1 MDLDLKGKR
10 ALVTGGSRG
19 IGRAVA
25 QALAEEGVDLHLAA
39 RTRAD
44 LDRAAEELRDGTGV
58 DVAVHA
64 LDLSDSAVIP
74 DLLDATGA
82 VDILVNNAGAI
93 PGGNLDAVDEATWR
107 TAWDLKVYGYINMT
121 RAYAQAM
128 RARGSG
134 VILNITGLAG
144 DRMDA
149 NYIAG
154 STGNAGLMAFT
165 RAAGAYSLDDGVRI
179 LSVSP
184 GPVETDRIVTLMRS
198 KAEAELGDA
207 ERWRE
212 YLTKL
217 PMGRCA
223 TPREVAD
230 LVVFLASPRASF
242 ISGTVMTVDGGHNA
256 RGGSFG

>member
-1 MDLDLKGKR
+1 MDLGLTGKR
-10 ALVTGGSRG
+10 AVVTGGSRG

-25 QALAEEGVDLHLAA
+25 EALGAEGVDLHLVA

-44 LDRAAEELRDGTGV
+44 LERTAEAIGIAHGV
-58 DVAVHA
+58 EVAVHA

-74 DLLDATGA
+74 DLLDETRDA
-82 VDILVNNAGAI
+82 DILVNNAGAI
-93 PGGNLDAVDEATWR
+93 PGGDLDTVDEATWR
-107 TAWDLKVYGYINMT
+107 TAWDLKVFGFINMT

-128 RARGSG
+128 RARGAG
-134 VILNITGLAG
+134 VIVNVTGLAG
-144 DRMDA
+144 DKLDA

-165 RAAGAYSLDDGVRI
+165 RAAGAYSLDHGVRI

-184 GPVETDRIVTLMRS
+184 GPVETERIVSLMRT
-198 KAEAELGDA
+198 KAADELGDA

-212 YLTKL
+212 YLAKL
-217 PMGRCA
+217 PQGRCA

-230 LVVFLASPRASF
+230 VVVFLASDRASF
-242 ISGTVMTVDGGHNA
+242 LSGTVVTVDGGHNA
-256 RGGSFG
+256 RGGSFS

>member
-217 PMGRCA
+217 PLGRCA

>member
-1 MDLDLKGKR
+1 MDLGLKGR
-10 ALVTGGSRG
+10 SAVVTGASKG

-25 QALAEEGVDLHLAA
+25 TALAEEGVDLHLVA

-44 LDRAAEELRDGTGV
+44 LEAAAAGIREASG
-58 DVAVHA
+58 VAVAIHP
-64 LDLSDSAVIP
+64 LDLSDSGVIP
-74 DLLDATGA
+74 GLLEATSA
-82 VDILVNNAGAI
+82 ADILVNNAGAI

-107 TAWDLKVYGYINMT
+107 AAWDLKVYGFINMT

-134 VILNITGLAG
+134 VIVNVTGLAG
-144 DRMDA
+144 AKMDA

-154 STGNAGLMAFT
+154 SAGNAALMAFT

-184 GPVETDRIVTLMRS
+184 GPVETDRIVTLMRT
-198 KAEAELGDA
+198 KAEAEFGDA
-207 ERWRE
+207 ERWRD
-212 YLTKL
+212 YLRNL
-217 PMGRCA
+217 PQGRCA

-230 LVVFLASPRASF
+230 LVVFLASDRASF
-242 ISGTVMTVDGGHNA
+242 MSGTVVTVDGGQNA
-256 RGGSFG
+256 RGGSFT

>member
-1 MDLDLKGKR
+1 MELGLKGKT

-25 QALAEEGVDLHLAA
+25 EVLAEEGVDLHLVA
-39 RTRAD
+39 RSRAD
-44 LDRAAEELRDGTGV
+44 LERAAGELREGHGV
-58 DVAVHA
+58 AVTVHA

-74 DLLDATGA
+74 NLLEATGT

-107 TAWDLKVYGYINMT
+107 QAWDLKVYGYINMT

-128 RARGSG
+128 RARGAG
-134 VILNITGLAG
+134 VIVNITGLAG
-144 DRMDA
+144 ERMDA

-165 RAAGAYSLDDGVRI
+165 RAAGAYSLDEGVRI

-184 GPVETDRIVTLMRS
+184 GPVKTDRIVTLMRT
-198 KAEAELGDA
+198 KAETELGDP

-212 YLTKL
+212 YLGRL
-217 PMGRCA
+217 PQGRCA

-230 LVVFLASPRASF
+230 LVAFLASPKASF
-242 ISGTVMTVDGGHNA
+242 MSGTVVTVDGGHNA
-256 RGGSFG
+256 RGGSFT

>member
-1 MDLDLKGKR
+1 MDLGLKGKR
-10 ALVTGGSRG
+10 ALITGGSRG

-44 LDRAAEELRDGTGV
+44 LDRAAGELRDQTGV

-74 DLLDATGA
+74 DLLDAAGA

-93 PGGNLDAVDEATWR
+93 PGGDLDAVDEATWR
-107 TAWDLKVYGYINMT
+107 KAWDLKVYGYINMT
-121 RAYAQAM
+121 RAFAQAM

-134 VILNITGLAG
+134 VIVNITGLAG

-184 GPVETDRIVTLMRS
+184 GPVETDRIVTLMRT
-198 KAEAELGDA
+198 KAEADLGDA

-230 LVVFLASPRASF
+230 LVAFLASPRAAF
-242 ISGTVMTVDGGHNA
+242 ISGTVVTVDGGHNA
-256 RGGSFG
+256 RGGSFS

>member
-1 MDLDLKGKR
+1 MDLGLKGKS
-10 ALVTGGSRG
+10 AIITGGSRG

-25 QALAEEGVDLHLAA
+25 EVLAEEGVDLHLVA
-39 RTRAD
+39 RTRTD
-44 LDRAAEELRDGTGV
+44 LEQAARELREAHG
-58 DVAVHA
+58 VAVA
-64 LDLSDSAVIP
+64 VYPLDISDSSVIAG
-74 DLLDATGA
+74 LLEATGD

-107 TAWDLKVYGYINMT
+107 TAWDLKVYGYINLT
-121 RAYAQAM
+121 RAYTKAM
-128 RARGSG
+128 RGRGAG
-134 VILNITGLAG
+134 VIINITGLAV
-144 DRMDA
+144 DKMDA

-184 GPVETDRIVTLMRS
+184 GPVETDRIVALMRTRANS
-198 KAEAELGDA
+198 ELGDP

-212 YLTKL
+212 YLRNL
-217 PMGRCA
+217 PRGRCA

-230 LVVFLASPRASF
+230 LVAFLASGRASF
-242 ISGTVMTVDGGHNA
+242 ISGTIVTIDGGHNA
-256 RGGSFG
+256 RGGSFS

>member
-1 MDLDLKGKR
+1 MELGLKGKS

-25 QALAEEGVDLHLAA
+25 QALAEEGVDLHLVA

-44 LDRAAEELRDGTGV
+44 LDRAAGELRDETGV

-74 DLLDATGA
+74 GLLDATGA

-93 PGGNLDAVDEATWR
+93 PGGDLDAVDEAVWR

-121 RAYAQAM
+121 RVYAQIM

-134 VILNITGLAG
+134 VIVNITGLAG

-184 GPVETDRIVTLMRS
+184 GPVETDRIVTLMRT
-198 KAEAELGDA
+198 KAEADLGDA

-212 YLTKL
+212 YLTNL

-242 ISGTVMTVDGGHNA
+242 ISGTVVTVDGGHNA
-256 RGGSFG
+256 RGGSFS

>member
-1 MDLDLKGKR
+1 
-10 ALVTGGSRG
+10 
-19 IGRAVA
+19 
-25 QALAEEGVDLHLAA
+25 
-39 RTRAD
+39 
-44 LDRAAEELRDGTGV
+44 
-58 DVAVHA
+58 
-64 LDLSDSAVIP
+64 
-74 DLLDATGA
+74 
-82 VDILVNNAGAI
+82 
-93 PGGNLDAVDEATWR
+93 
-107 TAWDLKVYGYINMT
+107 
-121 RAYAQAM
+121 
-128 RARGSG
+128 
-134 VILNITGLAG
+134 
-144 DRMDA
+144 MDA

-184 GPVETDRIVTLMRS
+184 GPVETDRIVTRMRS